1 MEKRYRYWGVGM
13 FAALIFA
20 GCGGGGGSGGGV
32 QDFPV
37 SVTKK
42 GKAYYADSPVGGVG
56 YVCGSQRGVTDDE
69 GGFIFDEGEGCL
81 FYLGEMEL
89 REVAAVRLKDGETI
103 QETDEKIARL
113 LQSLDTDDDPENGIT
128 IDDSLVK
135 KLSDAGYDRVS
146 GGDLEMEAM
155 FDLIAEEGG
164 HVVSEE
170 AAKVH
175 LLRGI
180 LRGKTLYYL
189 HYDASLHTNASSGWK
204 TVRVD
209 FDESSLN
216 WHDLSKDGEYPRTFA
231 YTVDEKGNIL
241 LSIDE
246 AHGGPMRWKT
256 EEITEN
262 YIKMCENEKCG
273 LYLFYDEKNAE
284 SFIHATTVDSD
295 AVTLATISGLDERL
309 KETSGLAY
317 VEGRLFTH
325 NDSGNA
331 NLLYQIDTKT
341 GRILRTVTVNGA
353 SNVDWE
359 DLAYDGSY
367 LYIADIGNNLGDR
380 KDLKIYRI
388 SKEDLLNNDDEVEAE
403 IISLTYAD
411 QKRFDYEAYT
421 TPYDAEALVAH
432 DGALYIFTK
441 SWGDY
446 TTRVYKVPS
455 EPGSYR
461 AEAVDKRALDV
472 MITGAAYDEK
482 GQTIALVGYTN
493 PYDEEKPFKSAV
505 LKLSGFSDDRFFSGQ
520 IAESPIKNGRS
531 AGQVESLVF
540 RDASTLFVSAEG
552 VSTPWF
558 DVSAKLYEVRLR
570 K

>member
-1 MEKRYRYWGVGM
+1 MEKRCRDWGIGVCI
-13 FAALIFA
+13 ALIFA
-20 GCGGGGGSGGGV
+20 GCGGGGGSDGGTSDPSTSIG
-32 QDFPV
+32 
-37 SVTKK
+37 KK
-42 GKAYYADSPVGGVG
+42 GKAYYVDAPVGGVG
-56 YVCGSQRGVTDDE
+56 YLCGSQQDVTDDK
-69 GGFIFDEGEGCL
+69 GGFIFEEGKGCL
-81 FYLGEMEL
+81 FYLGGVKL
-89 REVAAVRLKDGETI
+89 REVEAALLKDGKTI

-113 LQSLDTDDDPENGIT
+113 LQSLDTDGDPENGIA
-128 IDDSLVK
+128 IDETLVK
-135 KLSDAGYDRVS
+135 KLSDAGYDHVPDS
-146 GGDLEMEAM
+146 EGDLQAM
-155 FDLIAEEGG
+155 FDLIAENGG

-170 AAKVH
+170 AAKAH
-175 LLRGI
+175 LLRSI

-189 HYDASLHTNASSGWK
+189 RYDAALDTDASSGWK
-204 TVRVD
+204 KVRID
-209 FDESSLN
+209 FDESSLD

-231 YTVDEKGNIL
+231 YTVDEEGNVL

-246 AHGGPMRWKT
+246 AHGAPVRWKA

-262 YIKMCENEKCG
+262 YIKMCENERCG
-273 LYLFYDEKNAE
+273 LYLFYDEKKAE

-325 NDSGNA
+325 NDGGNA

-388 SKEDLLNNDDEVEAE
+388 SKEDLLNNDDEVEAK

-411 QKRFDYEAYT
+411 QKRFDYEVYT
-421 TPYDAEALVAH
+421 TPYDAEALVAY

-482 GQTIALVGYTN
+482 SHTIALIGYTN
-493 PYDEEKPFKSAV
+493 PYDENRSFRSAV
-505 LKLSGFSDDRFFSGQ
+505 LKLSGFSDDRFFSGR

-531 AGQVESLVF
+531 AGQVESLAF
-540 RDASTLFVSAEG
+540 RNASTLFISAEG
-552 VSTPWF
+552 ASTSWF
-558 DVSAKLYEVRLR
+558 EVSAKLYELRLSE
-570 K
+570 